1 MKKRFLSTLMALV
14 LALSLVPTA
23 ALAAEDEG
31 EDLED
36 PNSIE
41 TSSSQP
47 ENEEGNDIQL
57 LSDMSVSTAEDLES
71 AVSTAQDGDTIT
83 LGGNITVS
91 GTLTIRASITL
102 DLNGYELTVGRLDA
116 NNNAAVTIQDGSS
129 AGTGKVTSSGG
140 MTCVVWT
147 GSSLTL
153 ESGEIENT
161 AASDGIA
168 VFNIGTFTMNGG
180 EASGETVIYNT
191 AQNSGI
197 VNGDIVCNINGGKV
211 NVGIWGVIA
220 LGAGVGD
227 DGSVD
232 NDKVTVNIRG
242 GEIAGDGDCQAI
254 ATNASGGAYA
264 GFTINISDGTVDGGE
279 NGCGMYLPGIGV
291 TNISG
296 GTVSGGQAIRIA
308 AGELHITGGTIE
320 GTAAMSENTDQ
331 ISGGSGGT
339 EGAIVVGKAGS
350 SGYVGDIVV
359 EVSQN
364 AEIINN
370 ETNGAAVVVSDKN
383 MANTYYDDF
392 DISVSIEDVSVTGNV
407 VKVSN
412 LEDNST
418 QDGGNT
424 TLTIQDAT
432 VTGNVTNQSQ
442 TGLIIRDTTIDGNV
456 SNTSNGS
463 TAVLGNSTI
472 IGSAIDDANGG
483 TLYYENDEST
493 GTYYAIN
500 ERTSKVYTD
509 LNTAISEADDG
520 DTITLLDDVVLDGSG
535 VNNNTGAI
543 NFTNK
548 NLTIDGSSARY
559 SITAGS
565 NFGMESAWGTTAAGT
580 SHVIN
585 ITGSSN
591 VTLKNLTINGD
602 WAGTGTTEDFGS
614 GSVPVGAN
622 AARHGINIWNNGE
635 TTATVRLENVNV
647 TNCSLYA
654 VVARGADL
662 TIDGLTTTGNRWGV
676 NVEDN
681 STVTIENADI
691 GETDSIVYEAET
703 EGKLTVED
711 GSYGT
716 IKTQSNA
723 TGQIEIAGG
732 SVDSVEN
739 ATSATVDITGGT
751 IGNVSNTGTGRID
764 VDGGRVTG
772 TVLIKPSGYDSLF
785 QYKVDGVTVYARLL
799 SVDPDKGMV
808 DAWRGENPTKPGF
821 TFAGWACNQSGVTLQ
836 RVDGRNKWVG
846 VRPGETYIFTAQ
858 WTENQSSSSDSGSDS
873 EPSYS
878 PVLDVS
884 DGGTVRVSPRTPSE
898 DDEVTITVDPDSG
911 YEVGE
916 VIVTD
921 RNGRE
926 IDVTAGRNNTYTF
939 TQPRGRVTIE
949 VTFVR
954 EGSGAF
960 FTDVPDTYWA
970 YNEIRWAYD
979 NGYVNGTSAS
989 TFSPGASISR
999 QQVWMI
1005 LARLSGQSPADM
1017 AEAQAWAVTNGI
1029 SDGTTPGAAVT
1040 RQQLVALL
1048 YRYAQMMGY
1057 ANEARVDLS
1066 SFPDAGSVASYA
1078 VEPMQWSVANSIV
1091 GGTTDGTLNPTG
1103 TATRA
1108 QFAVI
1113 LYRFWSQIG

>member
-1 MKKRFLSTLMALV
+1 
-14 LALSLVPTA
+14 
-23 ALAAEDEG
+23 
-31 EDLED
+31 
-36 PNSIE
+36 
-41 TSSSQP
+41 
-47 ENEEGNDIQL
+47 
-57 LSDMSVSTAEDLES
+57 
-71 AVSTAQDGDTIT
+71 
-83 LGGNITVS
+83 
-91 GTLTIRASITL
+91 
-102 DLNGYELTVGRLDA
+102 
-116 NNNAAVTIQDGSS
+116 
-129 AGTGKVTSSGG
+129 
-140 MTCVVWT
+140 
-147 GSSLTL
+147 
-153 ESGEIENT
+153 
-161 AASDGIA
+161 
-168 VFNIGTFTMNGG
+168 
-180 EASGETVIYNT
+180 
-191 AQNSGI
+191 
-197 VNGDIVCNINGGKV
+197 
-211 NVGIWGVIA
+211 
-220 LGAGVGD
+220 
-227 DGSVD
+227 
-232 NDKVTVNIRG
+232 
-242 GEIAGDGDCQAI
+242 
-254 ATNASGGAYA
+254 
-264 GFTINISDGTVDGGE
+264 
-279 NGCGMYLPGIGV
+279 
-291 TNISG
+291 
-296 GTVSGGQAIRIA
+296 
-308 AGELHITGGTIE
+308 
-320 GTAAMSENTDQ
+320 
-331 ISGGSGGT
+331 
-339 EGAIVVGKAGS
+339 
-350 SGYVGDIVV
+350 
-359 EVSQN
+359 
-364 AEIINN
+364 
-370 ETNGAAVVVSDKN
+370 
-383 MANTYYDDF
+383 
-392 DISVSIEDVSVTGNV
+392 
-407 VKVSN
+407 
-412 LEDNST
+412 
-418 QDGGNT
+418 
-424 TLTIQDAT
+424 
-432 VTGNVTNQSQ
+432 
-442 TGLIIRDTTIDGNV
+442 
-456 SNTSNGS
+456 
-463 TAVLGNSTI
+463 
-472 IGSAIDDANGG
+472 
-483 TLYYENDEST
+483 
-493 GTYYAIN
+493 
-500 ERTSKVYTD
+500 
-509 LNTAISEADDG
+509 
-520 DTITLLDDVVLDGSG
+520 
-535 VNNNTGAI
+535 
-543 NFTNK
+543 
-548 NLTIDGSSARY
+548 
-559 SITAGS
+559 
-565 NFGMESAWGTTAAGT
+565 MESAWGTTAAGT

-614 GSVPVGAN
+614 GSVPAGAN

-836 RVDGRNKWVG
+836 RVDGTNMWVG
-846 VRPGETYIFTAQ
+846 VRLGETYIFTAQ

-911 YEVGE
+911 YEVDE
-916 VIVTD
+916 VTVTD

-926 IDVTAGRNNTYTF
+926 VKVTAERDGTYTF
-939 TQPRGRVTIE
+939 TQPRGRVTIS

-954 EGSGAF
+954 EGGSTF
-960 FTDVPDTYWA
+960 FSDVPESFWA
-970 YNEIRWAYD
+970 YDEIAWAYD

-989 TFSPGASISR
+989 AFSPNASISR

-1005 LARLSGQSPADM
+1005 LARLSGADPANM
-1017 AEAQAWAVTNGI
+1017 SAAREWAVTNGV
-1029 SDGTTPGAAVT
+1029 SDGTTPGGAVT

-1048 YRYAQMMGY
+1048 YRYATLMGY
-1057 ANEARVDLS
+1057 ANDQRADLS
-1066 SFPDAGSVASYA
+1066 DYPDAGTVAGYA

-1091 GGTTDGTLNPTG
+1091 GGTSNGTLDPTG

-1113 LYRFWSQIG
+1113 LYRFWDQVG

>member
-1 MKKRFLSTLMALV
+1 MKKRFLSIMMALC
-14 LALSLVPTA
+14 LALSLLPAT
-23 ALAAEDEG
+23 ALAAEG
-31 EDLED
+31 G
-36 PNSIE
+36 
-41 TSSSQP
+41 T
-47 ENEEGNDIQL
+47 QL
-57 LSDMSVSTAEDLES
+57 PTA
-71 AVSTAQDGDTIT
+71 VDG
-83 LGGNITVS
+83 V
-91 GTLTIRASITL
+91 ITL
-102 DLNGYELTVGRLDA
+102 DENVTLSEAWQPTESVILDLSGYKLSLARVNVQDGVT
-116 NNNAAVTIQDGSS
+116 VTITDSEDSGKIEATSTRSVVVFNGGTLILENGTITSTQLDSNDNIAIFNMGTFTIEDGKIEGGTN
-129 AGTGKVTSSGG
+129 AGTGVYNTVRNSG
-140 MTCVVWT
+140 
-147 GSSLTL
+147 SLV
-153 ESGEIENT
+153 ERDVICNIE
-161 AASDGIA
+161 
-168 VFNIGTFTMNGG
+168 GG
-180 EASGETVIYNT
+180 VIEASYGVC
-191 AQNSGI
+191 AFGPG
-197 VNGDIVCNINGGKV
+197 VPDGD
-211 NVGIWGVIA
+211 
-220 LGAGVGD
+220 LTQ
-227 DGSVD
+227 VD
-232 NDKVTVNIRG
+232 NKKLTINIT
-242 GEIAGDGDCQAI
+242 DGTIKTNGQGI
-254 ATNASGGAYA
+254 ATNASSGRYA
-264 GFTINISDGTVDGGE
+264 GFTVNMSGGAIE
-279 NGCGMYLPGIGV
+279 DIDDASTGMYLPAIGV
-291 TNISG
+291 TNITG
-296 GTVSGGQAIRIA
+296 GTITASQAIRIG
-308 AGELHITGGTIE
+308 AGELNISSGTITC
-320 GTAAMSENTDQ
+320 TAEANGEDLVP
-331 ISGGSGGT
+331 GASGGT
-339 EGAIVVGKAGS
+339 TGAIVVGKASG
-350 SGYVGDIVV
+350 GYVGDIVV
-359 EVSQN
+359 NVSGRAVIQN
-364 AEIINN
+364 TAERTGD
-370 ETNGAAVVVSDKN
+370 EDAVYPTIVVSDKN
-383 MANTYYDDF
+383 MADSTNQQFQNPQTGDKIEATFQYSETSTSVFVDTDVYG
-392 DISVSIEDVSVTGNV
+392 DI
-407 VKVSN
+407 VKISAIDR
-412 LEDNST
+412 ESGGT

-424 TLTIQDAT
+424 TLTIQDAI

-442 TGLIIRDTTIDGNV
+442 TGLIIRDTTIAGNV

-483 TLYYENDEST
+483 TLYVENGKST
-493 GTYYAIN
+493 ETYYAIN
-500 ERTSKVYTD
+500 ARTSKVYTD

-614 GSVPVGAN
+614 GSVPAGAN

-772 TVLIKPSGYDSLF
+772 TVNITPNSDECLLRYV
-785 QYKVDGVTVYARLL
+785 VDGVTVYARAMGNAD
-799 SVDPDKGMV
+799 SGTVDMGYTTT
-808 DAWRGENPTKPGF
+808 PTKRGY
-821 TFAGWACNQSGVTLQ
+821 TFDGWACNQSGVTISGN
-836 RVDGRNKWVG
+836 RVSG
-846 VRPGETYIFTAQ
+846 VRAGQTYIFTAQ

-916 VIVTD
+916 VTVTD

-954 EGSGAF
+954 EGTSTF
-960 FTDVPDTYWA
+960 FTDVAETYWA
-970 YNEIRWAYD
+970 YNEIAWAYE
-979 NGYVNGTSAS
+979 NGYVNGVTAT
-989 TFSPGASISR
+989 TFAPGASISR
-999 QQVWMI
+999 QQIWMI
-1005 LARLSGQSPADM
+1005 LARIAGDDPADM
-1017 AEAQAWAVTNGI
+1017 AAARQWSIDNGI
-1029 SDGTTPGAAVT
+1029 SDGTNPGSAVT
-1040 RQQLVALL
+1040 RQQLAALL

-1108 QFAVI
+1108 QFAVM
-1113 LYRFWSQIG
+1113 LYRFWTGV